1 MSTIKTKDGAHIF
14 YKDWGE
20 GQPVVF
26 SHGWPLNADA
36 WDEQLVF
43 LAQIVPI
50 HITAMRSS
58 ELVKNATL
66 KVYQGA
72 PHALMATHQEQLN
85 TDLLAFIKA

>member
-1 MSTIKTKDGAHIF
+1 
-14 YKDWGE
+14 
-20 GQPVVF
+20 
-26 SHGWPLNADA
+26 
-36 WDEQLVF
+36 VF